1 MSKKNM
7 YMTIDTETVGGAST
21 PTGAYN
27 YGGVIHD
34 KTGHIYA
41 TFSILVMEHY
51 DEIAKDD
58 YAKRNF
64 PIYRERLD
72 KGDITAVA
80 SEDDA
85 MQIIR
90 NLCRFYHVDYVMA
103 YNTGFDFCKTK
114 CKELLDEFEFIDIYL
129 MALQTITHLKSY
141 RQFCVDNEKWSAS
154 GKTCSTTAESVFG
167 FINQNAQ
174 YVEEH
179 TALNDALIEMA
190 IFARCAAMKKR
201 YTKNIHMW
209 DCKERN
215 KCFPKRQKMVQGVAQ
230 ATPYSAS
237 WLGVAFPNRACAK
250 FFQIARAN
258 CQKLNKEIFI

>member
-1 MSKKNM
+1 MGKKNM

-34 KTGHIYA
+34 KVGHIYA

-58 YAKRNF
+58 YTKRNF

-72 KGDITAVA
+72 RGYITAVA
-80 SEDDA
+80 NEDDA
-85 MQIIR
+85 VQIIR
-90 NLCRFYHVDYVMA
+90 NLCRFYHVNYVMA

-141 RQFCVDNEKWSAS
+141 RQFCIDHEKWSAS
-154 GKTCSTTAESVFG
+154 GKTCSTTAESVFS

-201 YTKNIHMW
+201 YAKNVHMW

-215 KCFPKRQKMVQGVAQ
+215 KCFPKR
-230 ATPYSAS
+230 
-237 WLGVAFPNRACAK
+237 
-250 FFQIARAN
+250 
-258 CQKLNKEIFI
+258 